1 MSRFFNWIKALF
13 NRMMNKLEDPDLMLE
28 AARRDMQDTLR
39 ANKEK
44 AVHAIAQRNN
54 LAAMVEDLERKSA
67 NLENQAVMAVKQGNR
82 DLARQ
87 LLREKANYQN
97 SLESLKTS
105 LATASQ
111 TVDVVKVAIRQ
122 QEEQVRRKTAEA
134 LAMKAQYKQAQ
145 IENSINKALEG
156 FTTEAQFGTFEAAA
170 ERIREAKSEAAARQE
185 LMAESIHG
193 KVMQMED
200 KAVDYA
206 AEEELRRLEERLGMA
221 SPQETSTL
229 TNQPVTTDIEA
240 ELAELENRTNGGNT
254 PPA

>member
-1 MSRFFNWIKALF
+1 
-13 NRMMNKLEDPDLMLE
+13 MMNKLEDPDLMLE

-67 NLENQAVMAVKQGNR
+67 NLENQAVIAVKQGNR

-185 LMAESIHG
+185 LMAESIQG

-206 AEEELRRLEERLGMA
+206 ADEELRKLEERLGMSQPATPEIKEA
-221 SPQETSTL
+221 S
-229 TNQPVTTDIEA
+229 TDIEA
-240 ELAELENRTNGGNT
+240 ELAELENRANGGT
-254 PPA
+254 APPI